1 MLLAI
6 ISDIHSNLP
15 ALKAVLEEID
25 ELGTEDIVC
34 CGDIVGYNSF
44 PEGCFSTLKTRGIE
58 SVMGNHDYATLTGDT
73 RGFNEHATAAI
84 EWTRKNFET
93 SRLSPLPIRMERGL
107 ILLTHGS
114 PRSIFE
120 YVFPDSPVR
129 FLESLMDDKREFIV
143 LGHTHVPMRIE
154 TGRGTY
160 INPGSVGQ
168 PRDGDPRS
176 AFATLDTERRKT
188 EFYRVEYDIDETAE
202 HNRRTGLPEFL
213 SERLYLGI

>member
-25 ELGTEDIVC
+25 ALGADGIVC
-34 CGDIVGYNSF
+34 CGDILGYNAF
-44 PEGCFSTLKTRGIE
+44 PEECFTTLKTRGIE

-73 RGFNEHATAAI
+73 TGFNEHAAAAV

-93 SRLSPLPIRMERGL
+93 SRLSPLPIRMERGG
-107 ILLTHGS
+107 ILFAHGS

-129 FLESLMDDKREFIV
+129 FLESLIEDKREFIV
-143 LGHTHVPMRIE
+143 LGHTHVPMKIWTE
-154 TGRGTY
+154 KGTY

-176 AFATLDTERRKT
+176 SFATLDTERKKT

-202 HNRRTGLPEFL
+202 RNRRAGLPGFL
-213 SERLYLGI
+213 SERLYRGV